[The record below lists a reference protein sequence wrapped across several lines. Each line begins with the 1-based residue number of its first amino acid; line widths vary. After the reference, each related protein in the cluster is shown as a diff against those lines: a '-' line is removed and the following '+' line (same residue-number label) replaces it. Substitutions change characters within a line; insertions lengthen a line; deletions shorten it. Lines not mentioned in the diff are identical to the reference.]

1 MTTSGDPN
9 EPRPGQDPS
18 EGRREE
24 EEPGQHAPDWWREGE
39 PSEDER
45 PGEGGERPGQGEER
59 PGEGEEP
66 IAPVPPVVP
75 PPDVPPTHEPRPGG
89 EPTHPDLPTSPET
102 PPPVGG
108 DAEKTQAFPVPGA
121 TPAYPGW
128 GGAPGE
134 GEAPGKPTPSR
145 YEEGEQPSFT
155 PPGQGAPSGATPPG
169 GVTPPPGGGPPP
181 GQGTP
186 GGEPYHGAYGAPQEQ
201 QPTVPGTMP
210 SSPYG
215 GPPGYGPPPAGA
227 PYGAPYQQAQPGS
240 GLATASLVLGVAS
253 PFLVFVCFTGLITA
267 ILSIVFGCVALAKRA
282 GKGRAIAGIVISA
295 LSLVLF
301 AIVAIWFWN
310 VVQECAQLPG
320 QLADRCF
327 EQKFPWM
334 TGNR

>member
-9 EPRPGQDPS
+9 EPRPGQDPR

-24 EEPGQHAPDWWREGE
+24 EEPGRPAPDWWREGE
-39 PSEDER
+39 TPE
-45 PGEGGERPGQGEER
+45 EGGER

-121 TPAYPGW
+121 TPTYPGW
-128 GGAPGE
+128 EGTPGE
-134 GEAPGKPTPSR
+134 GEPPVKPTPSR
-145 YEEGEQPSFT
+145 YEEGGPPSFT
-155 PPGQGAPSGATPPG
+155 PPEQGAPPSGADAETTPPG
-169 GVTPPPGGGPPP
+169 GFPPLGGGPPP
-181 GQGTP
+181 TGQGMP
-186 GGEPYHGAYGAPQEQ
+186 AGGPYQGAYGAPQGQE
-201 QPTVPGTMP
+201 PTVPGTVP

-227 PYGAPYQQAQPGS
+227 PYGVPYQQAQPGS

-253 PFLVFVCFTGLITA
+253 PFLVFVCFTGVITA
-267 ILSIVFGCVALAKRA
+267 ILSIVFGCVALAKRV

-310 VVQECAQLPG
+310 VVQECAHLPG

-334 TGNR
+334 SGSR